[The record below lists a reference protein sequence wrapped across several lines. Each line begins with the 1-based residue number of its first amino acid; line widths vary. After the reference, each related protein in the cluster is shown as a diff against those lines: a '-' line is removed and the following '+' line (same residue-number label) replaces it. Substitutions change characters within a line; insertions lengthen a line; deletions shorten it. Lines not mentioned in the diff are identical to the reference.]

1 MRSGK
6 GFGKGL
12 APKFKFTGKLRP
24 GFITPRL
31 EIPEEIPRPNYWKSG
46 RPRSKN
52 PKFPW
57 DVEVK
62 SPEEIAAMRTSG
74 RLAREVLDAAGRAIE
89 PGMITDELDRIVH
102 AETLKRGAYPSP
114 LNYHGFPKSCCTS
127 VNEVVCHG
135 IPDDTVLLSGDIV
148 NVDVTIFF
156 GGFHGDCSEMFIVG
170 DVDESGKKLVRTTYD
185 CLHDAMAICK
195 PGVPFK
201 RIGTPIE
208 QRARKEGFSVVRN
221 FCGHGIG
228 STFHTTPNILHCENN
243 EPAGIM
249 QPGMTFTIEPM
260 INEGTHKNIT
270 WPDDW
275 TATTLDGRR
284 SAQFEHT
291 LLVTEEGVE
300 ALTARLENSPKLFW
314 E

>member
-1 MRSGK
+1 MGGGK
-6 GFGKGL
+6 GFGKL
-12 APKFKFTGKLRP
+12 IPKFKFTGKLRP

-31 EIPEEIPRPNYWKSG
+31 EVPDDIPRPNYWKSG
-46 RPRSKN
+46 RPRSKT

-62 SPEEIAAMRTSG
+62 TPDEIAAMRTAG

-89 PGMITDELDRIVH
+89 PGMTTDELDRIVH
-102 AETLKRGAYPSP
+102 SETLKRRAYPSP

-135 IPDDTVLLSGDIV
+135 IPDDTVLLTGDIV
-148 NVDVTIFF
+148 NVDVTIFHA
-156 GGFHGDCSEMFIVG
+156 GFHGDCSEMFLVG
-170 DVDESGKKLVRTTYD
+170 GVDAGGRRLVRTTYE
-185 CLHDAMAICK
+185 CLQAAMAVCG

-201 RIGTPIE
+201 RIGGPIE
-208 QRARKEGFSVVRN
+208 RRASEEGFSVVRN

-228 STFHTTPNILHCENN
+228 STFHTTPNIVHFENN

-260 INEGTHKNIT
+260 INEGTHKNVT

-275 TATTLDGRR
+275 TATTLDGKR

-291 LLVTEEGVE
+291 LLVTEDGVE
-300 ALTARLENSPKLFW
+300 ALTARLEDSPKLFW